1 MSTVISRS
9 FVFPRIRLPWRRKP
23 MQVVVTMRLDET
35 DPTRPV
41 LSMSARIKGFQGDAM
56 SMLLES
62 SAAGADPLLR
72 ELCELYDLYNDNDL
86 HAGTARQETVIR
98 QALLNG
104 TLASDAYPAVSDYLK
119 SIHLYIDDAVRDAA
133 GKPHRYG
140 HGWVYAVIPEDDL
153 SRIRY
158 LILYGDTLPQ
168 TTQEQE
174 VTVHGEH
181 GANTKNPS

>member
-9 FVFPRIRLPWRRKP
+9 FVFAHIRLPWRRKS
-23 MQVVVTMRLDET
+23 MQAVVTMRLDET
-35 DPTRPV
+35 DPARPV
-41 LSMSARIKGFQGDAM
+41 LSINARIKGFQGDAM
-56 SMLLES
+56 SALLES
-62 SAAGADPLLR
+62 RATSTDPLLR

-86 HAGTARQETVIR
+86 HAGTARQEAAIR
-98 QALLNG
+98 QALLDG

-133 GKPHRYG
+133 GRPHRYG
-140 HGWVYAVIPEDDL
+140 HGWVYAAIPEDDL

-158 LILYGDTLPQ
+158 LILYGDILPQ

-181 GANTKNPS
+181 GANAKNPS

>member
-1 MSTVISRS
+1 MSAVISRS
-9 FVFPRIRLPWRRKP
+9 FIFAHIRPPWRRKP
-23 MQVVVTMRLDET
+23 VQAVVTVRLDET
-35 DPTRPV
+35 DPARPV
-41 LSMSARIKGFQGDAM
+41 FSMNAHIKGFQGDAM
-56 SMLLES
+56 SVLLES
-62 SAAGADPLLR
+62 RATGTDPLLR

-86 HAGTARQETVIR
+86 HAGTARQETAIR
-98 QALLNG
+98 QALLDG
-104 TLASDAYPAVSDYLK
+104 TLTSDTYPAVSDYLK

-133 GKPHRYG
+133 GRPHRYG
-140 HGWVYAVIPEDDL
+140 HGWVYAAIPEDDL

-181 GANTKNPS
+181 GTDAKNPS

>member
-9 FVFPRIRLPWRRKP
+9 FVFAHIRPPWRRKP
-23 MQVVVTMRLDET
+23 VQAVVTVRLDET
-35 DPTRPV
+35 HPTKPV
-41 LSMSARIKGFQGDAM
+41 LSMNARIKGFQGDAM
-56 SMLLES
+56 SVLLES
-62 SAAGADPLLR
+62 SASGTDPLLR
-72 ELCELYDLYNDNDL
+72 ELCELYNLYNDNDL
-86 HAGTARQETVIR
+86 HAGTTEQEMAIR
-98 QALLNG
+98 QALLDG

-140 HGWVYAVIPEDDL
+140 HGWVYATIPEDDL

-181 GANTKNPS
+181 GANAKNTS

>member
-1 MSTVISRS
+1 MSAVISRS
-9 FVFPRIRLPWRRKP
+9 FVFARIRLPWRRKP
-23 MQVVVTMRLDET
+23 VQAVVTIRLDET

-41 LSMSARIKGFQGDAM
+41 FSMNAHIKGFQGDAM
-56 SMLLES
+56 DVLLES
-62 SAAGADPLLR
+62 SATGTDPLLR

-86 HAGTARQETVIR
+86 HAGTAKQETAIR
-98 QALLNG
+98 QALLDG

-140 HGWVYAVIPEDDL
+140 HGWVYAAIPEDDL

-181 GANTKNPS
+181 GANAKNPS

>member
-1 MSTVISRS
+1 MSAVISRS
-9 FVFPRIRLPWRRKP
+9 FTFARIRPPWRRKP
-23 MQVVVTMRLDET
+23 VQAVVTVRLNET
-35 DPTRPV
+35 DPARPI
-41 LSMSARIKGFQGDAM
+41 LSMNARIKGFQGDAM
-56 SMLLES
+56 SVLLES
-62 SAAGADPLLR
+62 RATGTDPLLR

-86 HAGTARQETVIR
+86 HAGTARQETAIR
-98 QALLNG
+98 QALLDG
-104 TLASDAYPAVSDYLK
+104 TLASDTYPAVSDYLK

-140 HGWVYAVIPEDDL
+140 HGWVYAAIPEDDL

-181 GANTKNPS
+181 GANAKNPS

>member
-1 MSTVISRS
+1 MSAVISRS
-9 FVFPRIRLPWRRKP
+9 FVFERIRLPWRRKP
-23 MQVVVTMRLDET
+23 VQTVVTMRLDET
-35 DPTRPV
+35 DQTRPV
-41 LSMSARIKGFQGDAM
+41 FSMNARIKGFQGDAM
-56 SMLLES
+56 GMLLES
-62 SAAGADPLLR
+62 SATGTDPLLR

-86 HAGTARQETVIR
+86 HAGTDGQEAAIR
-98 QALLNG
+98 QALLDG

-133 GKPHRYG
+133 GRPHRYG
-140 HGWVYAVIPEDDL
+140 HGWVYAAIPEDDL

-158 LILYGDTLPQ
+158 LILYGETLPQ

-181 GANTKNPS
+181 GTDAKNPS